1 MGLIISG
8 CGFFTFQLERSNN
21 QKYFC
26 TNGLTIKV
34 NNTDE
39 FNFDNY
45 F

>member
-21 QKYFC
+21 QKYLC
-26 TNGLTIKV
+26 VHGLTTKV
-34 NNTDE
+34 NNIDE

-45 F
+45 L